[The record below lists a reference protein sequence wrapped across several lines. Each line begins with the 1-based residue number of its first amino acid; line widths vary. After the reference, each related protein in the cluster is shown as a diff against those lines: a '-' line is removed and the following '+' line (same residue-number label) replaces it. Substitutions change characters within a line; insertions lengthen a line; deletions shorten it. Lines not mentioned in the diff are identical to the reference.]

1 MKRKRLTALLVLLLC
16 MLILSAFANAGELEL
31 PELCVEHNFDLTHW
45 ESNSSVHWHKCVNC
59 GEQRDVS
66 NHMWDGL
73 ACSVCGYKTPD
84 SQTGSGQEGSR
95 TPAQG
100 SESTATASASQT
112 SASDPGQGETE
123 TEILPFDPDTSEE
136 EDKPTTEEKKDL
148 STAVLTGIRNRTY
161 TGKAIRQSLTVT
173 LASTK
178 LRQGTDYTVR
188 YQHNRNVGTA
198 KVIVTGTGNYTG
210 TVSAFF
216 KIKKAANPMKL
227 KVTERTFARKKL
239 TKKATFSI
247 GSKKAVGK
255 VSYRLSKTAKKA
267 KIKVSRTGKVTIPKK
282 CKKGVYLIA
291 VRAEGNKN
299 YKSASK
305 TVIIRVK

>member
-16 MLILSAFANAGELEL
+16 MLILSAFANAGENEL
-31 PELCVEHNFDLTHW
+31 PEICVEHNFDLTHW
-45 ESNSSVHWHKCVNC
+45 ESDSSVHWHKCVYC
-59 GEQRDVS
+59 GGKKDS
-66 NHMWDGL
+66 SAHTWDGSV
-73 ACSVCGYKTPD
+73 CSVCGYNNAD
-84 SQTGSGQEGSR
+84 SKTGSGQEENGAAPSDS
-95 TPAQG
+95 TPPN
-100 SESTATASASQT
+100 EQT
-112 SASDPGQGETE
+112 DPGPVPGETE

-136 EDKPTTEEKKDL
+136 EDNPTTEEKKDL

-210 TVSAFF
+210 TVSALF

-239 TKKATFSI
+239 TKKSTFSI